1 MAPKFQRALSNGA
14 NKERNL
20 FKNAYSRVIVLTSA
34 VALSGMVSKRKVS
47 ASLSKFDCQE
57 AVEDEEARLSL
68 IDAMGVSKAVRMSK
82 EEGRAGGHEY
92 P

>member
-1 MAPKFQRALSNGA
+1 MNS
-14 NKERNL
+14 
-20 FKNAYSRVIVLTSA
+20 
-34 VALSGMVSKRKVS
+34 
-47 ASLSKFDCQE
+47 QE